1 MDVARGFV
9 RAVRRRDWR
18 QASSRRRRWL
28 TLLPGVPETVGLEAG
43 LEFVELM
50 GGQDPLVALQ
60 VQAARRMRTG
70 ARG

>member
-1 MDVARGFV
+1 M
-9 RAVRRRDWR
+9 RRRDWR
-18 QASSRRRRWL
+18 QAAGAGRWL
-28 TLLPGVPETVGLEAG
+28 TLLPGVPDTVGLDTG
-43 LEFVELM
+43 LDFVELM